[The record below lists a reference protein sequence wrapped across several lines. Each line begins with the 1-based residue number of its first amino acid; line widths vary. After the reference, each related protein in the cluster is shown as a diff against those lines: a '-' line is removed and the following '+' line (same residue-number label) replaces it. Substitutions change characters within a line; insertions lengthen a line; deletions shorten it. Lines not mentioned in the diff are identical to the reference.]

1 MPPKQ
6 AETASPGWPSSVSDA
21 PGALVKVFH
30 QCDFSGQDWRER
42 RFSRVIFEQVSFQ
55 ETDLRGAVFDLVVFR
70 RCTFEGARLDG
81 ARLNRISGMYLRAD
95 YASFREVHARQIH
108 WIGSFR
114 EADFTGS
121 QWEQS
126 HFYTSDL
133 RGARGLTWNATGQI
147 HLVHLDEI
155 SRPSVH
161 PSSSQRSLSK
171 PGW

>member
-1 MPPKQ
+1 V
-6 AETASPGWPSSVSDA
+6 E
-21 PGALVKVFH
+21 VFR
-30 QCDFSGQDWRER
+30 QCDVSGQDWRNR
-42 RFSRVIFEQVSFQ
+42 RFSRVMFDQVSFQ

-81 ARLNRISGMYLRAD
+81 ARLNNISGMYLRAD
-95 YASFREVHARQIH
+95 DASFREVHARHVH

-121 QWEQS
+121 QWEQC

-133 RGARGLTWNATGQI
+133 RGARGLAWNATGQI
-147 HLVHLDEI
+147 QLVHQDEI
-155 SRPSVH
+155 SRPWVR
-161 PSSSQRSLSK
+161 PSSFQRSLSK